1 MGLLTYKVLGD
12 IALGGVA
19 TLRKVMLPNGA
30 LAVLRQLQM
39 RKFFSLRVR
48 GNFLSGAR
56 IRAALSPHSNIVN
69 TLSWGGRFLR
79 PYEFIE
85 FVDGKDLKSL
95 MMAADPV
102 TRGARMPL
110 LKEMAAALAWVHQ
123 NGFMHLDVKPE
134 NFLVIRRGEGVAV
147 KLTDFD
153 MALPADANGWRRQFG
168 TPAYMAPEQFKE
180 KRCYPAS
187 DVFAFGLMA
196 YQLLSGRSPFTGE
209 TPKMMWRAQASSRIL
224 PKHIHE
230 LVDGLDPALEEIV
243 MKCLSKT
250 REARFQDMTQV
261 AAELAKIKC

>member
-12 IALGGVA
+12 IAAGGVA
-19 TLRKVMLPNGA
+19 SLRKVMLPNGS
-30 LAVLRQLQM
+30 LAVLRQLQA
-39 RKFFSLRVR
+39 RKLFSLRVR
-48 GNFLSGAR
+48 SNFLSGAR
-56 IRAALSPHSNIVN
+56 IRAALSPHATIVSS
-69 TLSWGGRFLR
+69 LAWGGRFLL
-79 PYEFIE
+79 PYELIE
-85 FVDGKDLKSL
+85 FVDGTDLKSL

-102 TRGARMPL
+102 TRGARMTL
-110 LKEMAAALAWVHQ
+110 LKEMADALAWVHRG
-123 NGFMHLDVKPE
+123 GFMHLDVKPE
-134 NFLVIRRGEGVAV
+134 NFLVVRRGEGVSV

-187 DVFAFGLMA
+187 DVFAFGLVA
-196 YQLLSGRSPFTGE
+196 YQLLSGRSAFTGE

-224 PKHIHE
+224 PKHIGE
-230 LVDGLDPALEEIV
+230 LVDGLDPALEDIV